1 MNDHLIKSLN
11 HAMDQEFGWLDHF
24 SNPYEEHAFSDQF
37 ESNMLKILNKS
48 EYSYVSVGHRRLRKS
63 LLAILIALFL
73 LAVSGC
79 AFVTK
84 YLVEWNE
91 AQNDTQGTLD
101 VTFDVDKNASRADPK
116 FISPVTPNGYD
127 IISTSQDLT
136 TYSIEYK
143 NASGELIMYSQ
154 DSDIENMSISID
166 NENADF
172 KELTINGHKGYSYKK
187 EDLNALLWT
196 DGTYFYTLQGTCP
209 MSILKEMSESLDIQ

>member
-1 MNDHLIKSLN
+1 MNQNLSKSLR
-11 HAMDQEFGWLDHF
+11 HAMEQEFNWLDNF
-24 SNPYEEHAFSDQF
+24 NNPYEKYVFSDQF
-37 ESNMLKILNKS
+37 ESNMRKILNQS
-48 EYSYVSVGHRRLRKS
+48 EHSYISIGRRRLRKS

-84 YLVEWNE
+84 YLIEWNE
-91 AQNDTQGTLD
+91 TQNDTQGTLD
-101 VTFDVDKNASRADPK
+101 VTFDVDKNASQADPK

-127 IISTSQDLT
+127 IISTSQDLI
-136 TYSIEYK
+136 TYTIEYK

-172 KELTINGHKGYSYKK
+172 KELTINGYKGYSYEKK
-187 EDLNALLWT
+187 GLHALFWT
-196 DGTYFYTLQGTCP
+196 DGAYFYTLQGTCS
-209 MSILKEMSESLDIQ
+209 MSLLKEMSESLNVQ